1 MSEAQPAPMQ
11 AMRLPFL
18 SLGIFGSRAA
28 DIVAMVR
35 GDALQAA
42 DGDRLFFDA
51 PAPAGRLAGPVAD
64 APEDAGED
72 VGMAVHH
79 VGVGEAPLRDQ
90 PDVFGNV
97 RVRWA
102 GPLAIHDLV
111 KVVGMRGI
119 GRLHSNAA
127 SLR

>member
-1 MSEAQPAPMQ
+1 MQ
-11 AMRLPFL
+11 ATRLPFL
-18 SLGIFGSRAA
+18 SFGIFGSSAA
-28 DIVAMVR
+28 DIVPMVG

-42 DGDRLFFDA
+42 DGDGLGFHA
-51 PAPAGRLAGPVAD
+51 LAAAGRLAGPVAD

-72 VGMAVHH
+72 IRMAVDH
-79 VGVGEAPLRDQ
+79 VGVGETPLRDQ

-119 GRLHSNAA
+119 GWLH
-127 SLR
+127 